1 MLKKLFNKVGVVFR
15 SLIVRYIALSRGSRI
30 SLSAKLQIHKGGAL
44 IVGRGVRVLH
54 GSVLSVLPGA
64 VLELKDGC
72 ILNHGVV
79 VYCASRIEI
88 GRESRIAHYCSV
100 IDHDYDI
107 RSSDSAFD
115 VPKVSTPIIIGNNV
129 WVGANT
135 VILRGATIG
144 KQCVIGA
151 KSLVKKSVP
160 DGMLAYCAS
169 NSQLM
174 MKPLSKRDGFG

>member
-1 MLKKLFNKVGVVFR
+1 MLQRLQYKFGVIYKSV
-15 SLIVRYIALSRGSRI
+15 LVRCVALSRGSWI
-30 SLSAKLQIHKGGAL
+30 SLTAKLQIHGGGKL
-44 IVGRGVRVLH
+44 LVGRGVRVLH

-107 RSSDSAFD
+107 RSSDLPFE
-115 VPKVSTPIIIGNNV
+115 VPKVSSPIIIGNNV
-129 WVGANT
+129 WVGVNA
-135 VILRGATIG
+135 VILKGVTIG
-144 KQCVIGA
+144 NQCVIGA
-151 KSLVKKSVP
+151 QTLVKKSVP
-160 DGMLAYCAS
+160 EGMLAYCPA
-169 NSQLM
+169 NSQM
-174 MKPLSKRDGFG
+174 MIKKLAERDG